1 MRKFG
6 KFLMIAGTAMVAAA
20 LCLLLYNEWESRQ
33 AEEASNEIV
42 EQIVEVIEETAEDEE
57 DSFWYDP
64 YQTSMTVVEIDG
76 YYYIGYVSIP
86 SLNLYLPVMT
96 EWSYPYLKIA
106 PCRYSGSTLTY
117 DLVIAAHNY
126 TTHFGRLKNL
136 ETGADVYFID
146 MDGRTWHYQVALIDT
161 LAPTDIELMTDSGY
175 DLTLFTC
182 TYGGAS
188 RVTVRCNLVEE

>member
-6 KFLMIAGTAMVAAA
+6 KFLMFVGAGLVAAA
-20 LCLLLYNEWESRQ
+20 LCLFLYNEQESRE
-33 AEEASNEIV
+33 AEETSNAIV
-42 EQIVEVIEETAEDEE
+42 EELAQVIDENAEE
-57 DSFWYDP
+57 DTWYDP
-64 YQTSMTVVEIDG
+64 DQADMTVVEIDG

-86 SLNLYLPVMT
+86 SLNLYLPVMS
-96 EWSYPYLKIA
+96 EWSYPNLKVS
-106 PCRYSGSTLTY
+106 PCRYTGSTFTS

-126 TTHFGRLKNL
+126 ASHFGRIKNL
-136 ETGADVYFID
+136 QEGDDVYFID
-146 MDGRTWHYQVALIDT
+146 VDGRTWHYQVELVDT

-188 RVTVRCNLVEE
+188 RVTVRCNAAED